1 MVTEVKQFLDK
12 AGVEAL
18 WEKIYNGF
26 APRWQSY
33 KPSKEGST
41 AGSNKLPAEFVE
53 LKSDKANVGKLHSD
67 ESRAALNATFVS
79 AGPISNGA
87 GKWYGRDLVVQI
99 PEVKAPTSATAEDGG
114 YGIMS
119 PEDKWKLDHVGT
131 TAEDAVTIKSVHVG
145 GNELTIKTVN
155 NKPKSVNWDL
165 HYDET
170 NNKLCIRD
178 LNAADNKVVSSVDVD
193 SLLSDAIVKGFLSG
207 VELVDTDADGNAGLY
222 LKFVFTTGIG
232 SDGVSTESEV
242 IFVSVADLVDVYTAG
257 TGISIDQGTF
267 DDAGGDERT
276 STITLKKAT
285 AAERGGIEVIDTAN
299 LGDGDSIRNEKV
311 NGRNFGVAILADDDT
326 AYVNVPV
333 DTLEVEATDLTDD
346 NIAIATADSFKVFA
360 GYGKTASSDGDGWK
374 LTPTYK
380 TISVNKETSVTTD
393 IDEDGSNIELV
404 WTPNDEGHSNSFT
417 ILKRITP
424 DGTNGHKLILG
435 YDEVT
440 LPDETK
446 LSLSSTDN
454 TTNTI
459 SIVSGV
465 NTAKVNNI
473 ENVSVATYAGS
484 FSTSAVTNVNHHDI
498 INTATTH
505 SFEIQIPAIEESFI
519 NSLIYRVD

>member
-1 MVTEVKQFLDK
+1 MATEVKQFLDK

-33 KPSKEGST
+33 KPSALGST
-41 AGSNKLPAEFVE
+41 AESNKLPAEFVE

-79 AGPISNGA
+79 AGPISDGA
-87 GKWYGRDLVVQI
+87 GNWYGRDLVVQI

-131 TAEDAVTIKSVHVG
+131 TAEDAVTIKGVQVG
-145 GNELTIKTVN
+145 SNNLTLK
-155 NKPKSVNWDL
+155 NKLVNWDL

-178 LNAADNKVVSSVDVD
+178 LNAEDNKVVSSVDVD
-193 SLLSDAIVKGFLSG
+193 SLLSDAIVKGFLAG
-207 VELVDTDADGNAGLY
+207 VELVDKDAEGKAGLY

-232 SDGVSTESEV
+232 SDGVSDSNESEV
-242 IFVSVADLVDVYTAG
+242 IFVSVADLVDVYTPG
-257 TGISIDQGTF
+257 TGISIDQGVF
-267 DDAGGDERT
+267 NDAGGGERT

-285 AAERGGIEVIDTAN
+285 ASERGGIEVIDTAA
-299 LGDGDSIRNEKV
+299 LGEGDSIRNEKV

-333 DTLEVEATDLTDD
+333 TGITIEESTIADD
-346 NIAIATADSFKVFA
+346 NVAIATEDSFQVLA
-360 GYGKTASSDGDGWK
+360 GYNKTADGVDGWK
-374 LTPTYK
+374 LTPAYK

-393 IDEDGSNIELV
+393 IDEDGANIELV

-440 LPDETK
+440 LPEETK
-446 LSLSSTDN
+446 LGLSSATDA
-454 TTNTI
+454 TNTI
-459 SIVSGV
+459 AIVSGV

-473 ENVSVATYAGS
+473 ENVPVATYAGN
-484 FSTSAVTNVNHHDI
+484 FSTSAVTDVNHHNI
-498 INTATTH
+498 INTATAH

>member
-79 AGPISNGA
+79 AGPISDGA

-333 DTLEVEATDLTDD
+333 TGITIEESTVKDD
-346 NIAIATADSFKVFA
+346 SIAIATEDSFQILA
-360 GYGKTASSDGDGWK
+360 GYNKTADDVDGWK

-380 TISVNKETSVTTD
+380 TISVNKETDVT
-393 IDEDGSNIELV
+393 IDGDTGSNTTTLT
-404 WTPNDEGHSNSFT
+404 WDNRSFDILQT
-417 ILKRITP
+417 ITES
-424 DGTNGHKLILG
+424 DDANGHKITRTASTI
-435 YDEVT
+435 T
-440 LPDETK
+440 LPEETK
-446 LSLSSTDN
+446 LSLSSATAA
-454 TTNTI
+454 TNTI
-459 SIVSGV
+459 SIVSNV

-473 ENVSVATYAGS
+473 ENVPIATYAGS
-484 FSTSAVTNVNHHDI
+484 FSTSAVTDINHHDI

>member
-33 KPSKEGST
+33 KPSEDGST
-41 AGSNKLPAEFVE
+41 TGSNKLPAEFVV
-53 LKSDKANVGKLHSD
+53 LKSDKANIGKLHSD

-99 PEVKAPTSATAEDGG
+99 PEVKAPTSATAEDGC

-131 TAEDAVTIKSVHVG
+131 TAEDAVTIKGVQVG

-207 VELVDTDADGNAGLY
+207 VELTDKNKDGKAGLF
-222 LKFVFTTGIG
+222 LRFLFTTGIG
-232 SDGVSTESEV
+232 SNSATEEIYVDVS
-242 IFVSVADLVDVYTAG
+242 DLVDVYTAG
-257 TGISIDQGTF
+257 TGISIDQGEF
-267 DDAGGDERT
+267 DKAKDGERT

-311 NGRNFGVAILADDDT
+311 NGRNFGVAILEDDDT

-333 DTLEVEATDLTDD
+333 DTLEVEATDLTAD

-393 IDEDGSNIELV
+393 IDEAGSNIELV

-498 INTATTH
+498 INTATAH